1 MEPEGTPSWLEDLNP
16 QQLEAVTAEPGPVLV
31 LAGPGS
37 GKTRVLTYRA
47 AYLIY
52 ELGVPPFHILAVTFT
67 NKAANEMRERIAGL
81 LGGTPRGL
89 TVGTFHSICA
99 RFLRRDGIALG
110 IPPDFVI
117 YDDSDQIGIIKAV
130 LKELDLD
137 EKLYPPRRISNFISR
152 AKNELLAPEMVR
164 TRMYRE
170 EVFKRVYERYQEK
183 LKEVHALDFD
193 DLIMETVRLFREHS
207 EILEKYQ
214 RRYQHIL
221 VDEFQDTN
229 TAQYVFVKIL
239 GKSHRQVFVVGDE
252 DQSIYRFR
260 GADFRNVIRFRK
272 DFPEARLILL
282 EQNYR
287 STGHILAAANAIISK
302 NSSRT
307 PKQLFTQRGQGT
319 KIRIREAYDEV
330 DEADFVANE
339 ILRLTGEGYNLG
351 DIAVMYRINAQ
362 SRAFEESFLRHEIP
376 YQLVG
381 ATRFYSRREVKD
393 ILAYLRLIHNPSDDI
408 SFLRI
413 VNVPTRG
420 IGAKTVGA
428 LQRWARDL
436 GLAMMPALQ
445 LVEAGSDAI
454 EPPPLKQRSMN
465 AVLSFVKMIEELRN
479 EAEALP
485 LPELIKSLL
494 ARIDYEKYLLKGGSE
509 EAKERW
515 NNVLELINVAAT
527 IVAGAD
533 EDPLTLFL
541 ERVSLVSDVDN
552 LRDTENGVTL
562 LTLHAAKGLEFPV
575 VFIAGLEDGLLPHSR
590 SIDEPDEMEEE
601 RRLFYV
607 GITRAKDQ
615 LYLLHTFRRTRY
627 GSSDISI
634 PSRFLSEIPK
644 DHIENYSPGSR
655 FRGSRRSRTDD
666 WPFETGGSV
675 KQFRNRAAQDAERMQ
690 HRIPRYYAG
699 QRVRHPK
706 FGVGTVVSVVDK
718 GEDQEIRV
726 AFAGRGIKLFLAKFA
741 KLEAL

>member
-1 MEPEGTPSWLEDLNP
+1 MTVENAPSWLEDLNP
-16 QQLEAVTAEPGPVLV
+16 QQQEAVTAELGPVLV

-67 NKAANEMRERIAGL
+67 NKAANEMRERIAEL

-99 RFLRRDGIALG
+99 RFLRRDGDVIG
-110 IPPDFVI
+110 IPSNFVI
-117 YDDSDQIGIIKAV
+117 YDDNDQIGVIKAV

-152 AKNELLAPEMVR
+152 AKNELLTPDMVR
-164 TRMYRE
+164 ARIHRE
-170 EVFKRVYERYQEK
+170 EIFRRVYERYQEK
-183 LKEVHALDFD
+183 LREAHALDFD
-193 DLIMETVRLFREHS
+193 DLIMEVVRLFREHDDV
-207 EILEKYQ
+207 LEKYQ
-214 RRYQHIL
+214 RRYQHVL

-229 TAQYVFVKIL
+229 TAQYEFVKIL

-260 GADFRNVIRFRK
+260 GADFRNVLRFRK
-272 DFPEARLILL
+272 DFPEAKLVLL

-307 PKQLFTQRGQGT
+307 PKQLFTQRGEGT
-319 KIRIREAYDEV
+319 KIRLREAYDETE
-330 DEADFVANE
+330 EADFVANE
-339 ILRLTGEGYNLG
+339 IIRLTGEGYRFG
-351 DIAVMYRINAQ
+351 DIAVMYRTNAQ
-362 SRAFEESFLRHEIP
+362 SRALEEAFLRHEIP

-381 ATRFYSRREVKD
+381 ATRFYARREVKD
-393 ILAYLRLIHNPSDDI
+393 VLAYLRLIHNPSDDI

-413 VNVPTRG
+413 VNVPARG
-420 IGAKTVGA
+420 IGAKTVGV
-428 LQRWARDL
+428 LQRWARDA
-436 GLAMMPALQ
+436 GLAILPALR
-445 LVEAGSDAI
+445 LVAAGSDSI
-454 EPPPLKQRSMN
+454 EPPPLRRRAMD
-465 AVLSFVKMIEELRN
+465 AVLSFARTIEELR
-479 EAEALP
+479 EESDGMP
-485 LPELIKSLL
+485 VPELITALL
-494 ARIDYEKYLLKGGSE
+494 EKVKYKDYILKDDSE
-509 EAKERW
+509 ESKERW
-515 NNVLELINVAAT
+515 NNVLELVNVAST
-527 IVAGAD
+527 ILVGPD
-533 EDPLTLFL
+533 EDPLTAFL

-552 LRDTENGVTL
+552 LRESENGVTL

-575 VFIAGLEDGLLPHSR
+575 VFIVGLEDGLLPHSR

-607 GITRAKDQ
+607 GITRAKDL

-627 GSSDISI
+627 GSSDLSM

-644 DHIENYSPGSR
+644 DVVENYSPGSYG
-655 FRGSRRSRTDD
+655 RGGPGARRSSKS
-666 WPFETGGSV
+666 WPFEPLGGS
-675 KQFRNRAAQDAERMQ
+675 KRSSGGP
-690 HRIPRYYAG
+690 IPRFYAG

-706 FGVGTVVSVVDK
+706 FGVGTVVSVVEK
-718 GEDQEIRV
+718 NGDQEVRV
-726 AFAGRGIKLFLAKFA
+726 AFAGKGIKLFLAKLA
-741 KLEAL
+741 NLEAV